1 MKHAFVYLLCG
12 MALLIFVPLLFLS
25 YSGSP
30 LPVRQQGQ
38 SGTIEEPA
46 QPSPAP
52 VVQSDAACSSDA
64 ECLLVDKKIFEG
76 VSCCRSCN
84 AQPIDYS
91 SDAYVATSQ
100 QVLDALSAER
110 GDVCKGVMCPQCIGA
125 SNLVNDNFIARCLQN
140 TCAKVEL
147 TAAELAARKAL
158 AEDRGGSV
166 LNVRF
171 GRVSDAEWPDSC
183 LGIDTGELCAQVIT
197 PGYEIEVFY
206 LDTPYVYRTNQDGTI
221 VMPAP

>member
-1 MKHAFVYLLCG
+1 MKHSFVYLLFG
-12 MALLIFVPLLFLS
+12 VALLIFMPLLFLS
-25 YSGSP
+25 YGGGA
-30 LPVRQQGQ
+30 LPMRQQGPG
-38 SGTIEEPA
+38 GTIEVPDK
-46 QPSPAP
+46 PVPAP
-52 VVQSDAACSSDA
+52 VVYGDAACASDT
-64 ECLLVDKKIFEG
+64 ECLLVDKTVFEG

-100 QVLDALSAER
+100 QVLDTLSAER

-125 SNLVNDNFIARCLQN
+125 MPIVNDNFIARCLQG

-147 TAAELAARKAL
+147 TAAMIAVRK
-158 AEDRGGSV
+158 EVSKGRGSV
-166 LNVRF
+166 INARF
-171 GRVSDAEWPDSC
+171 GSVTDAEWPDSC

-206 LDTPYVYRTNQDGTI
+206 LDTPYTYRTNQDGT
-221 VMPAP
+221 VVLLAN